1 MEYGCRKEIL
11 NRNKAEALWEQVEY
25 DVEITELPLL
35 QTQLSQTQTERSQ
48 LYPAEGEQE
57 FNDERVFITIYNQY
71 GMPLRLDK
79 LLCNHFGWSRKGTAK
94 MEEEGFLRILSG
106 GKSVKNKI
114 PETMAIEIR
123 DI

>member
-71 GMPLRLDK
+71 GMPLRLSLIHIYVFLK
-79 LLCNHFGWSRKGTAK
+79 KAGT
-94 MEEEGFLRILSG
+94 LRILGQSA
-106 GKSVKNKI
+106 
-114 PETMAIEIR
+114 E
-123 DI
+123 